1 MGDLSDMMMGTTKAV
16 VGVTVLGVTVE
27 ALKGLKK

>member
-1 MGDLSDMMMGTTKAV
+1 MMMGTTKAV
-16 VGVTVLGVTVE
+16 VGVTVLGVPVE